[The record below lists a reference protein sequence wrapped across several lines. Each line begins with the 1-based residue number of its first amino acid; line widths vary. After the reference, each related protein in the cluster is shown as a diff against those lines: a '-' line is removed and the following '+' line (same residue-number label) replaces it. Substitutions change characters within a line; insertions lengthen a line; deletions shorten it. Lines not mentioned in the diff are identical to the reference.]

1 MSHCLPASA
10 EASGDGLHLPRSVLH
25 GEMERWMQKQHIVAL
40 RIAGSRAFIYVRS
53 VIGRDAGNFR
63 LQSQEQCKRCVQ
75 GASPTLP
82 CKCRPDCNGA
92 FPTGWEYGSQA
103 SGIRFPGVGNAIP
116 GHREDFSICSSMF
129 PVDCFFILLLNLVD
143 GFQSLFSLLLI
154 MSTYMKIV
162 FPVPADRWKPDL

>member
-1 MSHCLPASA
+1 MPHCLPTSA
-10 EASGDGLHLPRSVLH
+10 EAGGDGLHLPRSVLH

-82 CKCRPDCNGA
+82 CGVSLTAMEHSQPVGNTVPRHRESD
-92 FPTGWEYGSQA
+92 SQA
-103 SGIRFPGVGNAIP
+103 LGTPFPAI
-116 GHREDFSICSSMF
+116 GKTFLF
-129 PVDCFFILLLNLVD
+129 VVQCFRLTAFH
-143 GFQSLFSLLLI
+143 
-154 MSTYMKIV
+154 
-162 FPVPADRWKPDL
+162 PAFKLG

>member
-103 SGIRFPGVGNAIP
+103 SGSRFPGVGNAIP

-143 GFQSLFSLLLI
+143 GFQSLF
-154 MSTYMKIV
+154 
-162 FPVPADRWKPDL
+162 